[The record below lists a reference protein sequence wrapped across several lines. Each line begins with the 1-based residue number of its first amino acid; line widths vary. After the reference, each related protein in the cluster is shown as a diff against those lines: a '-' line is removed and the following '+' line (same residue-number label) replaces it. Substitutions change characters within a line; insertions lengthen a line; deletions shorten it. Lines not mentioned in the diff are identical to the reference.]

1 MSGARQR
8 RRWAVG
14 AISQPLKF
22 ERSGSFVINTSKTNA
37 WEIDPTR
44 TDEVR
49 LKLTQMGSSGERSGG
64 EGVRGPTSHAR
75 EQPSER
81 VERNQRVDQ
90 SVPEVARFIRAAEK
104 SQPCGG
110 HDEHDEVQS
119 CPPGSQ
125 GQQQQSA
132 DEFDRAVPE
141 RVRGKPRPAE
151 GERVQERGGHG
162 QEP

>member
-14 AISQPLKF
+14 AISQPLNSKD
-22 ERSGSFVINTSKTNA
+22 RAVSSCNTSKTNA

-81 VERNQRVDQ
+81 VEGNQRVDQ

-104 SQPCGG
+104 SQPCDD
-110 HDEHDEVQS
+110 HDE
-119 CPPGSQ
+119 
-125 GQQQQSA
+125 
-132 DEFDRAVPE
+132 
-141 RVRGKPRPAE
+141 
-151 GERVQERGGHG
+151 
-162 QEP
+162 